1 MGSVARIL
9 VVVVNLTVARVL
21 LGHKVFLYYIGSL
34 APADFSGA
42 VFTFAHFQKI
52 ATIYSL
58 CEIFT
63 T

>member
-1 MGSVARIL
+1 MGSVVRIL

-21 LGHKVFLYYIGSL
+21 LGHKVFLYYTGSL
-34 APADFSGA
+34 VPLDFSGA
-42 VFTFAHFQKI
+42 GFTHAQFQKI
-52 ATIYSL
+52 AQISSI